1 MKNRVDNNDNRYEIE
16 AETEH
21 KNEELGLTWV
31 AKWLACVQQLKW
43 YTFNETYHLEV
54 LKRA

>member
-1 MKNRVDNNDNRYEIE
+1 MKMKPRQK
-16 AETEH
+16 EH

-43 YTFNETYHLEV
+43 YTFNETYHLDV
-54 LKRA
+54 LKRAGTVNS